1 VPGGIPD
8 VLNGGVGLLIERGD
22 WSALTEDLRRLLTDG
37 KLLSMTETRAR
48 TAVEEKYT
56 LDSMISKLTE
66 IYAEVSR

>member
-1 VPGGIPD
+1 
-8 VLNGGVGLLIERGD
+8 
-22 WSALTEDLRRLLTDG
+22 
-37 KLLSMTETRAR
+37 MTETRAR